1 MAPGVRL
8 VKRLIDIA
16 GSTAGLALTWP
27 LLVPIAV
34 AIRLDSPG
42 PIFFVQRRSGALID
56 DDHDSETGRH
66 DGKPRAGLRWA
77 DFDIYKF
84 RTMRVDAEKE
94 TGAVLATKGDPRVT
108 RVGAFLRKT
117 RIDELPQFFNVLRG
131 DMSLVGPRPERPELL
146 ETLAQAIPYFEER
159 TRGVKPGLTGLAQ
172 ISLGYSGSAAPDTEA
187 GKVFASLANPFGL
200 DEAEGAIADD
210 MRNKLMFD
218 LAYAAA
224 LEDLSSYLR
233 MELEILVKTPLIM
246 VMSKGH

>member
-16 GSTAGLALTWP
+16 GSSAGIALTWP
-27 LLVPIAV
+27 LIVPIAI

-42 PIFFVQRRSGALID
+42 PIFFVQRRSGALLD
-56 DDHDSETGRH
+56 DDTVPNNGRA
-66 DGKPRAGLRWA
+66 RRWA

-84 RTMRVDAEKE
+84 RTMRVDAERG
-94 TGAVLATKGDPRVT
+94 TGAVLASKGDPRVT
-108 RVGAFLRKT
+108 RVGALLRKT
-117 RIDELPQFFNVLRG
+117 RLDELPQFWNVLRG

-146 ETLAQAIPYFEER
+146 ETLAHAIPYFEER

-172 ISLGYSGSAAPDTEA
+172 ISLGYSGNASPDSEA
-187 GKVFASLANPFGL
+187 GKVFASLANPFGV
-200 DEAEGAIADD
+200 DEADGAVADD

-224 LEDLSSYLR
+224 LENFWSYLR
-233 MELEILVKTPLIM
+233 MEITVLVKTPLIM
-246 VMSKGH
+246 VMSRGH

>member
-16 GSTAGLALTWP
+16 GSAAGIALTWP
-27 LLVPIAV
+27 LVVPIAA

-56 DDHDSETGRH
+56 DTLPHH
-66 DGKPRAGLRWA
+66 RAAHRWA

-84 RTMRVDAEKE
+84 RTMRVDAERG
-94 TGAVLATKGDPRVT
+94 TGAVLASKGDPRVT
-108 RVGAFLRKT
+108 RVGVFLRKT
-117 RIDELPQFFNVLRG
+117 RLDELPQFWNVLRG

-146 ETLAQAIPYFEER
+146 ETLAHAIPYFEER

-172 ISLGYSGSAAPDTEA
+172 ISLGYSGDASPDSEA
-187 GKVFASLANPFGL
+187 GKVFASLANPFGV
-200 DEAEGAIADD
+200 DEADGAIADD

-224 LEDLSSYLR
+224 LEDFWSYLR
-233 MELEILVKTPLIM
+233 MELTILVKTPLVM
-246 VMSKGH
+246 VMSRGH